1 MTMAVIQ
8 HSNLQTENIL
18 LLLLVFILSCV
29 YLWKRS
35 VSSFPEGPWSI
46 PFTKNQ
52 KLLHA
57 RPHIRLTQLRDVY
70 GEIFSVKLGRQRA
83 VVVSSFEGLNE
94 GLVKKAFT
102 LSGRPGSLLS
112 GVFNKELLQSNPSLD
127 FKIKRDFA
135 LKSLNSLCYKPH
147 IEETMKAETEKL
159 ASFLLSQRNVP
170 HIQAILE
177 PIFLRLIMF
186 VVNGK
191 LYSNDDA
198 NFHEIWKTFQINS
211 QLLVSKWEDLKSI
224 SLFQSSVSYNFFQI
238 RERSEIQMAYQRDIV
253 NRHKDCFNPNI
264 VSDLVDC
271 SLVMLELNED
281 SGVLSQEDLDG
292 IFVELCSSGNQPISA
307 TLAWLILYVSYF
319 PDVQDKIYQELTSV
333 MGIERSPRMSDQ
345 PHLPYTCAV
354 ILETQRLATVLPFMY
369 PHMATEDT
377 QFMGYK
383 IPKDTAML
391 FNVWS
396 LHHDAKH
403 WKHPMKFDPDRFLED
418 GDLRI
423 PDQYLPFGD
432 GLRSCP
438 GEGISDILL
447 FLFSTNLLYYLR
459 FDLQGKVDLE
469 GEMMGYVLA
478 PKPFSLTVTPRETVV
493 IDIAAELGET
503 LETSVC
509 MIEDDVSFDDVLD

>member
-112 GVFNKELLQSNPSLD
+112 GVFNK
-127 FKIKRDFA
+127 
-135 LKSLNSLCYKPH
+135 
-147 IEETMKAETEKL
+147 
-159 ASFLLSQRNVP
+159 
-170 HIQAILE
+170 
-177 PIFLRLIMF
+177 
-186 VVNGK
+186 
-191 LYSNDDA
+191 
-198 NFHEIWKTFQINS
+198 
-211 QLLVSKWEDLKSI
+211 
-224 SLFQSSVSYNFFQI
+224 VSYNFFQI

-391 FNVWS
+391 FN
-396 LHHDAKH
+396 
-403 WKHPMKFDPDRFLED
+403 
-418 GDLRI
+418 
-423 PDQYLPFGD
+423 
-432 GLRSCP
+432 
-438 GEGISDILL
+438 
-447 FLFSTNLLYYLR
+447 
-459 FDLQGKVDLE
+459 GKVDLE

-493 IDIAAELGET
+493 IDIAAEL
-503 LETSVC
+503 
-509 MIEDDVSFDDVLD
+509 